1 MSLYIYQKAQVPP
14 PSTPTSPPS
23 SNTQPKISRPKPARP
38 PRSLLNL
45 LPLGT
50 SIIGLVLILSV
61 VWPIVYYE
69 ILGNQTS
76 SPTTDTGLLNPLAD
90 SSSLAVLAATPKIV
104 GSLDYTHASNWFPN
118 SPVTTQAI
126 RPIGPNSYTLSIPKL
141 NIENAQVIIGSDDL
155 SKSLVHYNE
164 TALPGQLGSPVI
176 FGHSILPQFYNP
188 KNYMSIFSTLPTLE
202 KGDQIIVNYDGISY
216 TYSVTEKQEVMPED
230 LWVLEQRYDSKKI
243 KLITCVPPGLKTK
256 RLVVTAE
263 LQSL

>member
-1 MSLYIYQKAQVPP
+1 MSLYIYQKAQTNPP
-14 PSTPTSPPS
+14 PAHFPRSSTDSPSPTSP
-23 SNTQPKISRPKPARP
+23 KPAHP
-38 PRSLLNL
+38 PRSLLSL

-50 SIIGLVLILSV
+50 SIIGLVLIFSV
-61 VWPIVYYE
+61 AWPIVYYE
-69 ILGNQTS
+69 ILGNKTS
-76 SPTTDTGLLNPLAD
+76 PPTTDTGLLNPLAD
-90 SSSLAVLAATPKIV
+90 SSSLAVLAAAPKIV
-104 GSLDYTHASNWFPN
+104 GSLNYTHASNWFPN
-118 SPVTTQAI
+118 SPATTQVT
-126 RPIGPNSYTLSIPKL
+126 RPTGPNTYTLSIPKL
-141 NIENAQVIIGSDDL
+141 NIENAHVIIGSDDL
-155 SKSLVHYNE
+155 SSSLIHYNE

-202 KGDQIIVNYDGISY
+202 KDDQIIVDYDGISY

-263 LQSL
+263 LQPL